1 MKRSQRE
8 TASGIGKARTVG
20 LGLAFNCWQRGIALQ
35 EKIIENLNMH
45 TTHALE
51 CTLDLQMKN
60 YKQKHDSYTP
70 GVT

>member
-20 LGLAFNCWQRGIALQ
+20 LGLAFDCWRRGIVFQ
-35 EKIIENLNMH
+35 EQIIENLN
-45 TTHALE
+45 TQTDHALE
-51 CTLDLQMKN
+51 CMLDLQMKN
-60 YKQKHDSYTP
+60 YKQKHNSYTP